1 MMSVKGFYPALFI
14 TLNLIKMKKLL
25 ILLIVVC
32 TSMVGNRVYAQ
43 FSNKTSAPDAEND
56 FAPSSRNL
64 AILQNHDL
72 RGAYILSRNEIN
84 LWATRD
90 FLTRFD
96 MVDNVVWFAGPKGG
110 SEAYFVRDG
119 LGQRVIY
126 DESGGWELSLITY
139 KEDKLP
145 HDIRTAV
152 RSANPDFE
160 ISFVEEVHNYE
171 GFEHIIFLESKSMIR
186 QVTVNRDGTME
197 VSQDLHK

>member
-1 MMSVKGFYPALFI
+1 
-14 TLNLIKMKKLL
+14 MKKLL
-25 ILLIVVC
+25 FLLIAACISVA
-32 TSMVGNRVYAQ
+32 GNRVYAQ
-43 FSNKTSAPDAEND
+43 FSNRSSAPDAEND

-72 RGAYILSRNEIN
+72 RGAYILNRNEIN

-90 FLTRFD
+90 FLGRFD
-96 MVDNVVWFAGPKGG
+96 QVNNVVWFAGPNGG

-119 LGQRVIY
+119 LGERVIY
-126 DESGGWELSLITY
+126 DEYGGWEMSLITY

-145 HDIRTAV
+145 HDIRIAV

-160 ISFVEEVHNYE
+160 ISIVEEVHNYE
-171 GFEHIIFLESKSMIR
+171 GFEYIVFLESKSLIR

-197 VSQDLHK
+197 VSQDLRK